1 MTWFA
6 DLTGFDEQAVD
17 DVAAQF
23 TIDDEEIVSH
33 ANGRRMRVGHFETPS
48 LSKLRDR
55 VPAATGAPTTVRE
68 VVADVQ
74 SLHCDPAHAGAVF
87 QVASQ
92 FNTLEMPSPTVTPER
107 GVTGYVHDHTQGP
120 ACAIAC
126 GAGTIWRNWL
136 VEIDGERG
144 QRADRQIDTLA
155 DLVAQTGTEFTMQ
168 NGYALPTTEELAK
181 AAAHIEALDRAERD
195 ALAERLRV
203 GVQWRT
209 EVTLAGSGHAVTQ
222 VYCSAVPIAYSPHSA
237 TAWEP
242 VARLVLDATYD
253 VCLTAARINADQSGN
268 RTVFL
273 TLVGGGV
280 FGNPTSWIVE
290 AIDGA
295 LQRHADAGLDVALVS
310 YGGSNPALAQLLR

>member
-23 TIDDEEIVSH
+23 AIDDEEIVSH

-48 LSKLRDR
+48 LSELRDR

-68 VVADVQ
+68 VVEDVQ

-155 DLVAQTGTEFTMQ
+155 DLLTQTGTEFTMQ
-168 NGYALPTTEELAK
+168 NGYALPSTEELAT
-181 AAAHIEALDRAERD
+181 AAGHIDALDRAERD
-195 ALAERLRV
+195 ALAGRLRV

-209 EVTLAGSGHAVTQ
+209 EVTLAGPGHAVTQ
-222 VYCSAVPIAYSPHSA
+222 VYCSAVPVAYSSHSA

-280 FGNPTSWIVE
+280 FGNPTNWVVE
-290 AIDGA
+290 AIEGA
-295 LQRHADAGLDVALVS
+295 LRRHAEAGLDVALVS
-310 YGGSNPALAQLLR
+310 YGASNPALAELLR

>member
-1 MTWFA
+1 M
-6 DLTGFDEQAVD
+6 
-17 DVAAQF
+17 
-23 TIDDEEIVSH
+23 
-33 ANGRRMRVGHFETPS
+33 
-48 LSKLRDR
+48 
-55 VPAATGAPTTVRE
+55 
-68 VVADVQ
+68 
-74 SLHCDPAHAGAVF
+74 
-87 QVASQ
+87 
-92 FNTLEMPSPTVTPER
+92 
-107 GVTGYVHDHTQGP
+107 
-120 ACAIAC
+120 
-126 GAGTIWRNWL
+126 
-136 VEIDGERG
+136 
-144 QRADRQIDTLA
+144 
-155 DLVAQTGTEFTMQ
+155 
-168 NGYALPTTEELAK
+168 
-181 AAAHIEALDRAERD
+181 AAAHIEGLDRAERD

-209 EVTLAGSGHAVTQ
+209 EVTLSGSGHAVTQ

-253 VCLTAARINADQSGN
+253 MCLTAARINADRSGN

>member
-33 ANGRRMRVGHFETPS
+33 ATGRRMRVGHFETPS
-48 LSKLRDR
+48 LSELRDR
-55 VPAATGAPTTVRE
+55 VPPATGAPTTVRE

-74 SLHCDPAHAGAVF
+74 SLHCDPAHASAVF

-168 NGYALPTTEELAK
+168 NGYALPSTEELAM
-181 AAAHIEALDRAERD
+181 AVAHINALDRAERD

-222 VYCSAVPIAYSPHSA
+222 VYCSAVPIAYSPQSA

-242 VARLVLDATYD
+242 VARVVLDATYD
-253 VCLTAARINADQSGN
+253 VCLTAARINADRSGN